1 MAKPDPQSL
10 LAWYDAHARKLPWR
24 VPPRARKRADPYRV
38 WLCEV
43 MLQQTTVTAVAPYY
57 ARFLARW
64 PTIEAL
70 ALAPLEDVLAGW
82 AGLGY
87 YARARALHACAREI
101 VEQHGGH
108 FPSDV
113 AGLLA
118 LPGIGPYT
126 AGAIAAIAFGRPVAA
141 IDGNAERVIARVFAV
156 TAPLPAAKGA
166 LNALA
171 QALVPRDRPGDFAQ
185 SLMDLG
191 ATICTVKRPAC
202 ALCPWA
208 ECCRARALGIAG
220 SLPVKAPKR
229 ERATRRG
236 AAFVLT
242 RADGKLLLQRRP
254 AKGLLG
260 GMLEVPSTPW
270 EEDRLPARAA
280 ALARAP
286 SFARWRKRA
295 GLVAHKFT
303 HFHLELEVYSGRT
316 NDPPADGIWA
326 DPLCLDGLALP
337 SLMRKVIAAG
347 LGKSAQ
353 RPHPQQPRANREAS
367 SRTRR
372 STPGSARS
380 AARAQAP

>member
-1 MAKPDPQSL
+1 MAPAHPQPDPQTL

-38 WLCEV
+38 WLSEV

-70 ALAPLEDVLAGW
+70 AAAPLEEVLAGW

-87 YARARALHACAREI
+87 YARARALHACARE
-101 VEQHGGH
+101 VAEQHGGR
-108 FPSDV
+108 FPNNV

-126 AGAIAAIAFGRPVAA
+126 AGAIAAIAFGRQVAA
-141 IDGNAERVIARVFAV
+141 IDGNAERVIARAFAV
-156 TAPLPAAKGA
+156 DAPLPAAKRR
-166 LNALA
+166 LKALA
-171 QALVPRDRPGDFAQ
+171 QALVPGDRPGDFAQ

-202 ALCPWA
+202 ALCPWTQ
-208 ECCRARALGIAG
+208 CCRARALGIAER
-220 SLPVKAPKR
+220 LPVKAPKPKR
-229 ERATRRG
+229 PTRRG

-242 RADGKLLLQRRP
+242 RKDGKVLLRRRP

-260 GMLEVPSTPW
+260 GMLEVSSTPW
-270 EEDRLPARAA
+270 QEGPLPVRQTALAHAPAR
-280 ALARAP
+280 
-286 SFARWRKRA
+286 ARWRKRA
-295 GLVAHKFT
+295 GLVAHAFT
-303 HFHLELEVYSGRT
+303 HFHLELEVYAGRAD
-316 NDPPADGIWA
+316 DPQADGIWV
-326 DPLCLDGLALP
+326 DPSELEELALP

-347 LGKSAQ
+347 L
-353 RPHPQQPRANREAS
+353 S
-367 SRTRR
+367 S
-372 STPGSARS
+372 SS
-380 AARAQAP
+380 